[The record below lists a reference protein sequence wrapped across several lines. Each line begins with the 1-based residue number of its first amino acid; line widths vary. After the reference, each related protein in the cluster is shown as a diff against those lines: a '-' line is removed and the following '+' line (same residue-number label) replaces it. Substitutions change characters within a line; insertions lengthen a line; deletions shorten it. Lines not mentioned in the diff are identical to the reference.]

1 MQHYRKF
8 VRVNRNISILIPTY
22 NDLCLTQVK
31 ALCEQANKIP
41 RLTYEIIVMDDAST
55 DPCFIRQNST
65 VNELPNCRLVRNKK
79 NRGRAAIRN
88 LLAEMASYEYLIF
101 LDSSIEIE
109 NDSFLEIYLNAMT
122 PESDVICGGVCP
134 ELPTNQSAR
143 SCLRYLY
150 EHNYYARHSVDCQQT
165 EPYKSFRTT
174 NFAIRRQT
182 MLEVRIDERF
192 RRFGYEDVDFGRRL
206 SLRAVPITYIENPV
220 VYRKYETNTAYLE
233 KIDISLQTLKNF
245 EIELCDYSPLVQT
258 ARRLAIIRPAV
269 RLFHRIFCPLE
280 RLNLRGRHP
289 SLIVLNA
296 YKLGA
301 FLSLCTEKQIEQYGN
316 NKG

>member
-1 MQHYRKF
+1 
-8 VRVNRNISILIPTY
+8 
-22 NDLCLTQVK
+22 
-31 ALCEQANKIP
+31 
-41 RLTYEIIVMDDAST
+41 
-55 DPCFIRQNST
+55 
-65 VNELPNCRLVRNKK
+65 
-79 NRGRAAIRN
+79 
-88 LLAEMASYEYLIF
+88 
-101 LDSSIEIE
+101 
-109 NDSFLEIYLNAMT
+109 
-122 PESDVICGGVCP
+122 
-134 ELPTNQSAR
+134 
-143 SCLRYLY
+143 
-150 EHNYYARHSVDCQQT
+150 
-165 EPYKSFRTT
+165 
-174 NFAIRRQT
+174 

-220 VYRKYETNTAYLE
+220 VYRKYETNAAYLE

-245 EIELCDYSPLVQT
+245 EIELCDYSQLVQT

-269 RLFHRIFCPLE
+269 RLFHSIFCPLE
-280 RLNLRGRHP
+280 RLNLTGRHP